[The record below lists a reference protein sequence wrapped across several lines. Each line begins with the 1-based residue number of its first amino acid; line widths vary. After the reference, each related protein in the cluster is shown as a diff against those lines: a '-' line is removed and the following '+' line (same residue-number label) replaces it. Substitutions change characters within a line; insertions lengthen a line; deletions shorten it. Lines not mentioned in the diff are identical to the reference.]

1 MTSTSGRET
10 PARRP
15 DVAGA
20 RQWTGLA
27 ILALPTSLLAMDVT
41 VLYLAVPRL
50 AADLRPSGEQML
62 WITDVYGFMIAGFLV
77 PMGTLG
83 DRIGR
88 RRLLMW
94 GAGAFGVASVAAA
107 YAPSAEALIAA
118 RALLGIA
125 GATLMPSALA
135 LISNMFRDARQRG
148 TAIGIWAASMSG
160 GVALGPLVGGALL
173 ESFGWGAVFLIA
185 VPVMALL
192 LAGGPLL
199 LPEYRDAAAGRPDP
213 ASVALSLIA
222 MLTIVYGVKLLSH
235 GGDPILSGGIVVAG
249 LAAGAAFWRRQ
260 RRLADPV
267 LDVTLFRNRT
277 LTGALL
283 VLLLGLAVIAGT
295 YLFVTRF
302 LQGVEGLSPLAAGL
316 WLIPSSAAMI
326 LTSLA
331 APVLVRRLP
340 ERVVVAGSLTVSAAG
355 FLLLALLDQAAGLPL
370 LITGVVVIY
379 VGQGPIM
386 ALSTDLVVGS
396 VPPEKA
402 GSAAAMSETSTELG
416 LALGVAVLGSAGSA
430 VYRQAVSATL
440 PSGPPPEAASAARDS
455 IEAAVT
461 SVAHLPPAQA
471 QAVLAPAREAFT
483 TGLNLVAG
491 IGAAAALAL
500 AVLALVT
507 LRRQPPVTESAPAEA
522 AEVPGTVGT

>member
-1 MTSTSGRET
+1 MTSTSGREVT
-10 PARRP
+10 GRRP

-20 RQWTGLA
+20 RQWAGLA
-27 ILALPTSLLAMDVT
+27 MLALPTSLLAMDVT

-50 AADLRPSGEQML
+50 VADLRPSGEQIL

-77 PMGTLG
+77 TMGTLG

-125 GATLMPSALA
+125 GATLMPSTLA
-135 LISNMFRDARQRG
+135 LIGNMFRDARQRG
-148 TAIGIWAASMSG
+148 TAIGVWAASMSG
-160 GVALGPLVGGALL
+160 GVALGPVVGGALL
-173 ESFGWGAVFLIA
+173 ESFGWGAAFLIA
-185 VPVMALL
+185 VPVMGLL

-199 LPEYRDAAAGRPDP
+199 LPEYRDTSAGRPDP
-213 ASVALSLIA
+213 VSVALSLVA
-222 MLTIVYGVKLLSH
+222 MLTIAYGVKLLSH
-235 GGDPILSGGIVVAG
+235 GGDPVLSGGVVLAG
-249 LAAGAAFWRRQ
+249 LAAGTVFWRRQ
-260 RRLADPV
+260 RGLAAPV
-267 LDVTLFRNRT
+267 LDVTLFRNRA

-283 VLLLGLAVIAGT
+283 LLLLGLAATAGT

-316 WLIPSSAAMI
+316 WLVPSSVAMI

-340 ERVVVAGSLTVSAAG
+340 ERVVVAGSLAVSATG
-355 FLLLALLDQAAGLPL
+355 FLLLSLLDQAAGLPL
-370 LITGVVVIY
+370 LLAGIVVVY

-386 ALSTDLVVGS
+386 ALGTDLVVGS
-396 VPPEKA
+396 APPEKA

-416 LALGVAVLGSAGSA
+416 LALGVAVLGSVGAA
-430 VYRQAVSATL
+430 AYRQVVPATL
-440 PSGPPPEAASAARDS
+440 PAGLPPEAASAARDS
-455 IEAAVT
+455 IEAAIT
-461 SVAHLPPAQA
+461 AVAHLPPAQA
-471 QAVLAPAREAFT
+471 EAVLAPAREAFT
-483 TGLNLVAG
+483 AGLNLVAG
-491 IGAAAALAL
+491 IGAVATLTL

-507 LRRQPPVTESAPAEA
+507 LRGRPPVADPAPAET
-522 AEVPGTVGT
+522 AEVSGQA

>member
-1 MTSTSGRET
+1 M
-10 PARRP
+10 
-15 DVAGA
+15 
-20 RQWTGLA
+20 
-27 ILALPTSLLAMDVT
+27 LALPTLLLAMDVT

-50 AADLRPSGEQML
+50 SADLRPTGEQLL

-77 PMGTLG
+77 TMGTLG

-125 GATLMPSALA
+125 GATLMPSTLA
-135 LISNMFRDARQRG
+135 LISNMFRDARRRG

-160 GVALGPLVGGALL
+160 GVALGPVVGGALL
-173 ESFGWGAVFLIA
+173 ESFGWGAAFLIA

-192 LAGGPLL
+192 LVGGPLL
-199 LPEYRDAAAGRPDP
+199 LPEYRDTTAGRSDLV
-213 ASVALSLIA
+213 SVALSLIT
-222 MLTIVYGVKLLSH
+222 MLTIVYGVKLLAH
-235 GGDPILSGGIVVAG
+235 GGDPILSGGIVLAG
-249 LAAGAAFWRRQ
+249 LAAGAVFRRRQ
-260 RRLADPV
+260 LRLAAPV
-267 LDVTLFRNRT
+267 LDVTLFRNRA

-283 VLLLGLAVIAGT
+283 VLLLGLAATGGT

-302 LQGVEGLSPLAAGL
+302 LQGVAGLSPLAAGL
-316 WLIPSSAAMI
+316 WLVPSSVAMI

-340 ERVVVAGSLTVSAAG
+340 VRFVVAGSLAVSAAG
-355 FLLLALLDQAAGLPL
+355 FLLPALLDQAAGLPL
-370 LITGVVVIY
+370 LIAGIVVVY

-386 ALSTDLVVGS
+386 ALGTGLVVDS
-396 VPPEKA
+396 APPEKA

-416 LALGVAVLGSAGSA
+416 LALGVAVLGSVGAA
-430 VYRQAVSATL
+430 AYRQAMPDAL
-440 PSGPPPEAASAARDS
+440 PAGLPPEATSAARDS

-461 SVAHLPPAQA
+461 AATRLPPAQA
-471 QAVLAPAREAFT
+471 EAVLVPAREAFT
-483 TGLNLVAG
+483 MGLNLVAG
-491 IGAAAALAL
+491 IGAAVTLAL
-500 AVLALVT
+500 AVLALMV
-507 LRRQPPVTESAPAEA
+507 LRRRSPAA
-522 AEVPGTVGT
+522 DA

>member
-1 MTSTSGRET
+1 M
-10 PARRP
+10 
-15 DVAGA
+15 
-20 RQWTGLA
+20 
-27 ILALPTSLLAMDVT
+27 LALPTLLLAMDVT

-62 WITDVYGFMIAGFLV
+62 WITDIYGFMIAGFLV
-77 PMGTLG
+77 TMGTLG

-94 GAGAFGVASVAAA
+94 GAGAFGLASVAAA

-125 GATLMPSALA
+125 GATLMPSTLA

-148 TAIGIWAASMSG
+148 AAIGIWAASMSG
-160 GVALGPLVGGALL
+160 GVALGPVVGGAML
-173 ESFGWGAVFLIA
+173 ESFGWGAAFLIA

-199 LPEYRDAAAGRPDP
+199 LPEYRDATAGRPDLV
-213 ASVALSLIA
+213 SVALSLVA

-235 GGDPILSGGIVVAG
+235 GGDPIVSGGIVLAG
-249 LAAGAAFWRRQ
+249 LAAAVVFWRRQ
-260 RRLADPV
+260 RGLAAPV
-267 LDVTLFRNRT
+267 LDVTLVRNRA

-283 VLLLGLAVIAGT
+283 ILLLGLAATAGT

-302 LQGVEGLSPLAAGL
+302 LQGVEGLSPLTAGL
-316 WLIPSSAAMI
+316 WLVPSSVAMI

-331 APVLVRRLP
+331 APILVRRLP
-340 ERVVVAGSLTVSAAG
+340 ERVVVAGSLAVSAAG

-370 LITGVVVIY
+370 LIAGIVVVY
-379 VGQGPIM
+379 LGQGPIM
-386 ALSTDLVVGS
+386 ALGTDLVVGS
-396 VPPEKA
+396 APPEKA
-402 GSAAAMSETSTELG
+402 GSAAALSETSTELG
-416 LALGVAVLGSAGSA
+416 LALGVAVLGSAGAA
-430 VYRQAVSATL
+430 VYRQAVPAGL
-440 PSGPPPEAASAARDS
+440 PPEVASSVRDS

-461 SVAHLPPAQA
+461 AVAHLPPARA
-471 QAVLAPAREAFT
+471 EAVIAPAREAFT
-483 TGLNLVAG
+483 AGLNLVAG
-491 IGAAAALAL
+491 IGAVVALAL

-507 LRRQPPVTESAPAEA
+507 LRRAEPAPPEPA
-522 AEVPGTVGT
+522 TSSMD